1 MKKLLFTL
9 LFFGFCFMVNAQ
21 NGPQVGDELIINS
34 PNSESYT
41 YVKFPKPNILIKR
54 GTVDRYKS
62 VNGTTVVIDEI
73 IAKDDGTNYVVL
85 KKKDGTK
92 FFGYLSKVKANYAKA
107 LEANEITMVK

>member
-9 LFFGFCFMVNAQ
+9 LFFGFCFIVSAQ
-21 NGPQVGDELIINS
+21 KDPQVGDTFIIKE
-34 PNSESYT
+34 PNAQSFQ

-62 VNGTTVVIDEI
+62 VYGDTVVIDDI
-73 IAKDDGTNYVVL
+73 ITKDDGTKYVLL

-92 FFGYLSKVKANYAKA
+92 FFGYLSSVKANYTKA
-107 LEANEITMVK
+107 LEANEIAMVK